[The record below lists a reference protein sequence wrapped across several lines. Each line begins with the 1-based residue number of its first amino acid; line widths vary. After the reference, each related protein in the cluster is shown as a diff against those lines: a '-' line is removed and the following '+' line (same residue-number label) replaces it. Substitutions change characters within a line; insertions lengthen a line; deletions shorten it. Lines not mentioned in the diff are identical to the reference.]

1 MAKVAFLG
9 TGLIG
14 RAMAERALEEGH
26 EVSVWN
32 RTADKALPLGV
43 LGARVGAS
51 VADAVR
57 GVERVH
63 LVVSDDAA
71 VDAVMGAMGAASLP
85 GPEVLVLDHTTTTPR
100 GAAARVAS
108 LHARGVSYVHAPIF
122 MSPANARA
130 GRGVILASGPRGLFE
145 RAEPALQSMATTVK
159 WIGERPDLAAAWKLF
174 GNATIIA
181 LTGAVAD
188 VLSMGAELGLAPSEA
203 MGIYEIFDPS
213 MTLKY
218 RGHAMARGNYSPPS
232 FELTMARKD
241 VRLMLET
248 AGERPLA
255 ILPGIAQRMDALIAE
270 GHGADDMGVLAVD
283 AVPRSS

>member
-1 MAKVAFLG
+1 MSRVAFLG

-43 LGARVGAS
+43 LGARVGQS

-57 GVERVH
+57 GAEHVH
-63 LVVSDDAA
+63 VVVSDDAA
-71 VDAVMGAMGAASLP
+71 VDAVLAQAGVP
-85 GPEVLVLDHTTTTPR
+85 GPEVLVLDHTTTTPK
-100 GAAARVAS
+100 GAAKRVAE

-130 GRGVILASGPRGLFE
+130 GRGIILASGPRALFE
-145 RAEPALQSMATTVK
+145 RAEPVLQGMATTVK

-188 VLSMGAELGLAPSEA
+188 VLSMGAELGLAPAEA
-203 MGIYEIFDPS
+203 MGIYDIFDPS

-218 RGHAMARGNYSPPS
+218 RGHAMARGNYAPPS

-241 VRLMLET
+241 LRLMQET
-248 AGERPLA
+248 AGTRPLA
-255 ILPGIAQRMDALIAE
+255 VLPGIAQRMDALIAA
-270 GHGADDMGVLAVD
+270 GHGAEDMGVLAID
-283 AVPRSS
+283 AVPAAT